1 MTVEH
6 HELLY
11 WESVEL
17 LRASK
22 VGRLCI
28 LEAEYPVAVPVNY
41 RLVDSDASHAIV
53 VRTAPTTMLAR
64 YEGPAS
70 LEVDEIDLDGGT
82 AWSVIARGRLHRLV
96 GEHSLPDPEPIISID
111 RLQWMMLSI
120 TAVSG
125 RRFTV
130 QSASDG
136 FSVEWQVS

>member
-1 MTVEH
+1 
-6 HELLY
+6 
-11 WESVEL
+11 
-17 LRASK
+17 
-22 VGRLCI
+22 
-28 LEAEYPVAVPVNY
+28 
-41 RLVDSDASHAIV
+41 
-53 VRTAPTTMLAR
+53 
-64 YEGPAS
+64 
-70 LEVDEIDLDGGT
+70 
-82 AWSVIARGRLHRLV
+82 VIARGRLHRLV